1 MRLPWR
7 PSHSARRYP
16 QGVPDVVNDIDRTY
30 DSKRQHAIT
39 SPIMP
44 TYPHIEHYYAAK
56 RELIDYGGSD
66 SELNIR
72 PAFQSCLA
80 AYCGDHRE
88 KLALVPEL
96 RALSG
101 VVPDGTVKDTLRMAR
116 GYWEAKDS
124 HDDLDAEIT
133 RKFNR
138 GYPRDNIIFED
149 SLTAVL
155 VQNREEAMRADMSRP
170 GDLHRLI
177 RSFLDYELPQIEE
190 FRQAQRQFK
199 ADLPAVLENLRGAVE
214 EAEAENEEYRAA
226 AADFLDLCRQSI
238 SPDVSAADV
247 REMLLQHILT
257 EDIFLRVFAEDQFH
271 RENDI
276 ARRLDALEQTF
287 FTGDVRRQ
295 AIDRLRTYYGAIG
308 RAADDIADYAE
319 KQGFLKA
326 VYEDFYKAYNPAAA
340 DRLGVVYTP
349 NEVVDF
355 IIRGTDHLLQKHFGR
370 TLADDNVQILD
381 PATGTGTFIT
391 SLIDHLPADRLEYKY
406 LNEIHANEVA
416 ILPYYIANL
425 NIEYTYKER
434 TGRYLE
440 FPNLCFVDTLD
451 NLGWQV
457 QRAET
462 AREANVSVAAQQ
474 STFNLGGL
482 STENWMR
489 VQEQNEKTISV
500 IIGNPPYNDSATLW
514 GDGGANREYPE
525 IDRRIR
531 DTYIEES
538 TAQKTHQYDMYKRFI
553 RWASDRLADDG
564 IVAFVTNRA
573 YVDTR
578 QDDGFRRVAARE
590 FSDIY
595 LLDLGSDVRRNP
607 KISGT
612 THNVF
617 GIQTGVGIGFF
628 VREKSKVGECNIHY
642 AKREDAEIAAEK
654 LAYLGKAD
662 LKTIEFDGVTPDK
675 HGSWLNR
682 GNPDFGGLIPLADK
696 QTKLAKAVD
705 DEQAVFGL
713 FSNGVK
719 TNRDDWVYDFDADRL
734 RNKALFFA
742 DTYNA
747 LLDNNDRSYPPV
759 IKWSSTLRDIFQGGE
774 HIAYSDANR
783 LQSLYRPFVTKHYF
797 AEVIMN
803 DRLTRN
809 HNEMFGADFKQPN
822 KVICFLAPG
831 GRPRFSAIATDQLP
845 SLSLLIDSMQC
856 LPLYRYTREGERVS
870 NITEWGIRRINEHYR
885 EEWGKDSHN
894 IYPDGIG
901 AEDIF
906 AYTYAVL
913 HDPVYFYDYAN
924 DLLRE
929 FPRLPLY
936 HEFDIWARMGR
947 ELLDLH
953 VGFESVEPYPL
964 ERVEKSHPA
973 QPSSIKEVAG
983 QARYATQAQAAPVE
997 GREPALSL
1005 PKGEGDPPKTRLRAD
1020 KERGI
1025 IALDDQTSLAGV
1037 PPDAWRYR
1045 LGTRSALEWVL
1056 DQYKEKKPRDP
1067 TIRERFNTYRFAD
1080 HKERVI
1086 DLLQRVCAVSV
1097 KTMEIVDDMAYW
1109 EDGKLIVFGDRD
1121 KHEWGMMGLAHWF
1134 SEPNDLEMTIEE
1146 WESQ

>member
-1 MRLPWR
+1 M
-7 PSHSARRYP
+7 
-16 QGVPDVVNDIDRTY
+16 PD
-30 DSKRQHAIT
+30 
-39 SPIMP
+39 
-44 TYPHIEHYYAAK
+44 YPHIEHYYAAK
-56 RELIDYGGSD
+56 RELIEYGGSD

-101 VVPDGTVKDTLRMAR
+101 VIPDGTVKDTLRMAR

-190 FRQAQRQFK
+190 FRQAQKQFK

-214 EAEAENEEYRAA
+214 EAEAENEAYRAA
-226 AADFLDLCRQSI
+226 AADFLELCRQSI
-238 SPDVSAADV
+238 SPEVSDADV

-257 EDIFLRVFAEDQFH
+257 EDIFLRVFAEGQFH

-276 ARRLDALEQTF
+276 ARRLNALEQTF
-287 FTGDVRRQ
+287 FTGGVRRQ

-451 NLGWQV
+451 NMDWQGTGATGGAV
-457 QRAET
+457 TRQGA
-462 AREANVSVAAQQ
+462 
-474 STFNLGGL
+474 FNLGGL

-489 VQEQNEKTISV
+489 VQEQNEKTIS
-500 IIGNPPYNDSATLW
+500 IIMGNPPYNAHQ
-514 GDGGANREYPE
+514 ANFNEFNPNRAYPA
-525 IDRRIR
+525 IDQRIR
-531 DTYIEES
+531 ETYSQAS
-538 TAQKTHQYDMYKRFI
+538 TAQNLNQQYDMYKRFV
-553 RWASDRLADDG
+553 RWAGDRLADDG
-564 IVAFVTNRA
+564 IIAFITNRA
-573 YVDTR
+573 YIDTR
-578 QDDGFRRVAARE
+578 QDDGFRKVAAQE

-595 LLDLGSDVRRNP
+595 LMDLGSDVRRNP
-607 KISGT
+607 SISGT

-617 GIQTGVGIGFF
+617 GIQTGVAIGFF
-628 VREKSKVGECNIHY
+628 VRDSSKTGDCRIHY
-642 AKREDAEIAAEK
+642 SRREDDEIVADK
-654 LAYLGKAD
+654 LAYL
-662 LKTIEFDGVTPDK
+662 DGTSLTDIQLEEITPDAR
-675 HGSWLNR
+675 HSWLNQP
-682 GNPDFGGLIPLADK
+682 NSDFERLLPLADK
-696 QTKLAKAVD
+696 QTMRAQRHDDEKAV
-705 DEQAVFGL
+705 FKL
-713 FSNGVK
+713 YSNGVA
-719 TNRDDWVYDFDADRL
+719 TQRDEWVFDFDERSLASKVKYFASIYEEKRRGLAGSEFQDAELGTEIKWDREL
-734 RNKALFFA
+734 RNYLRR
-742 DTYNA
+742 NI
-747 LLDNNDRSYPPV
+747 PV
-759 IKWSSTLRDIFQGGE
+759 RYSQGDVVE
-774 HIAYSDANR
+774 A
-783 LQSLYRPFVTKHYF
+783 LYRPFTKKNLYF
-797 AEVIMN
+797 LRELNAMQYQLPRIFP
-803 DRLTRN
+803 
-809 HNEMFGADFKQPN
+809 FGKQDQN
-822 KVICFLAPG
+822 KIICFKGPSAQYFSILSSDKVPECKTAG
-831 GRPRFSAIATDQLP
+831 TNNGRTF
-845 SLSLLIDSMQC
+845 C
-856 LPLYRYTREGERVS
+856 LPLYRYTPEGERVS

-885 EEWGKDSHN
+885 EEWGKDFHN

-901 AEDIF
+901 AEEIF

-913 HDPVYFYDYAN
+913 HDPVYRYDYRV

-964 ERVEKSHPA
+964 KRVEKSQPA
-973 QPSSIKEVAG
+973 QPSSIREVAG
-983 QARYATQAQAAPVE
+983 PARYVTQVQPAPVE

-1005 PKGEGDPPKTRLRAD
+1005 PKGEGDPPKPRLRAD

-1025 IALDDQTSLAGV
+1025 ITLDDQTSLAGV

-1045 LGTRSALEWVL
+1045 LGSRSALEWVL